1 VVPATLAF
9 STSLQ
14 WTQPEAM
21 SPGEF
26 GGCLEAHVATKISSA
41 RRPKMHDNVCKAVVE
56 CALWRDP
63 DAGLLRDGSGR
74 ALAGAVL
81 VLMLVLVLVL
91 VLILALVLAIDR
103 DKDQLL

>member
-26 GGCLEAHVATKISSA
+26 GGRLEAHVASKISSA
-41 RRPKMHDNVCKAVVE
+41 RRPRMHDNVCKAVVE
-56 CALWRDP
+56 HARWQDP
-63 DAGLLRDGSGR
+63 DAGL
-74 ALAGAVL
+74 A
-81 VLMLVLVLVL
+81 
-91 VLILALVLAIDR
+91 
-103 DKDQLL
+103 KWC